1 MTAVCHRHSSNMR
14 SITLV
19 LLALLTQTVSSGS
32 WFYLDQHSE
41 LGVIVPRK
49 LKRATV
55 QNSVSR
61 DSDKTKETLICHGLS
76 LNLNGCV
83 NTSQTEKD
91 PEEKKEEYRYVDKHE
106 VKPHVSYSPT
116 DGPNSILLVT
126 EIDSYNLRTSLN
138 YNHVCSMSALLKS
151 GTHRSNIIALILVQQ
166 WKTSLQLSVCKTPS
180 MFYST
185 RCSNDAFITHPDKI
199 NESKQSRSSLHS
211 KCVALILGATL
222 LLVICTIAL
231 IALSKVIPVCLSHLT
246 VVMLFTLTMHCFLPS
261 VAVHHLS
268 ERSLLASLVWGLGRA
283 VYAAVAGR
291 VVINIMK
298 ICHLTQQQTR
308 ALSVLLFFFSMIY
321 NFLSGNKNRKHWSS
335 NMHLEG
341 VGSALGY
348 FEQTELLAL
357 FYWVFVSFPPL
368 LQTIQ
373 TKMNR
378 LRVLFHLQLVTCLQN
393 SRIAKKYEL
402 VVEVSGMI

>member
-126 EIDSYNLRTSLN
+126 E
-138 YNHVCSMSALLKS
+138 
-151 GTHRSNIIALILVQQ
+151 
-166 WKTSLQLSVCKTPS
+166 TPS

>member
-1 MTAVCHRHSSNMR
+1 
-14 SITLV
+14 
-19 LLALLTQTVSSGS
+19 
-32 WFYLDQHSE
+32 
-41 LGVIVPRK
+41 
-49 LKRATV
+49 
-55 QNSVSR
+55 
-61 DSDKTKETLICHGLS
+61 
-76 LNLNGCV
+76 
-83 NTSQTEKD
+83 
-91 PEEKKEEYRYVDKHE
+91 
-106 VKPHVSYSPT
+106 
-116 DGPNSILLVT
+116 
-126 EIDSYNLRTSLN
+126 
-138 YNHVCSMSALLKS
+138 
-151 GTHRSNIIALILVQQ
+151 
-166 WKTSLQLSVCKTPS
+166 
-180 MFYST
+180 
-185 RCSNDAFITHPDKI
+185 
-199 NESKQSRSSLHS
+199 
-211 KCVALILGATL
+211 
-222 LLVICTIAL
+222 
-231 IALSKVIPVCLSHLT
+231 
-246 VVMLFTLTMHCFLPS
+246 MLFTLTMHCFLPS

-291 VVINIMK
+291 VVINIVK

-378 LRVLFHLQLVTCLQN
+378 LSVLFHLQLVTCLQN

-402 VVEVSGMI
+402 VVEVSGMIWSYSSKLLLTDANSQTQKNVKKICKRKSKYGKLIFSKKCIDLWDRVWKWSWRSKLNETELNTWIHVFFLHILHWTEYYLVPFERSFNSIFLSFINDVII